1 MHALAKRPQRPWLNY
16 VLGAA
21 LVAAIVVAYTS
32 VGQASPSTAQTRRTA
47 TVAEGVVQSTVSGS
61 GTLQP
66 ASKVAVNFASSGTLT
81 GVFVKVG
88 EHVKKGE
95 LLAEVNP
102 SSAESALRSAELALS
117 TDEADYHDAVAG
129 LTPAEAHQAEI
140 TADQSQASVDSAKQ
154 TLKQDQQTAKSEQS
168 SAAATVA
175 QAEASLKSTEQSVAV
190 EAKSQQDAVNQ
201 AISQRAADEKAVLEA
216 RAELEKARA
225 LGSAESKVAA
235 AEASLRSDE
244 AKVTQDAYSI
254 LTAQNAQ
261 AAGVVKGQQ
270 SIDGARNS
278 VANARKARESTE
290 LRGEQTIAQARTSL
304 ASQELALQ
312 ATLASNEVK
321 AAPPKAATVVSAENT
336 VKSAQ
341 MTVEKARQ
349 TLTETKLYAPAD
361 GVVASVKSSVGES
374 VSGSGTEGSSS
385 TTGGTGTS
393 GASASGGTGTG
404 TGSAGGASSSG
415 AASSG
420 SASGAAGTGGT
431 SKGAGV
437 SGTSASGASS
447 GSASG
452 AATSGATGGVAT
464 SADTGGGSFHDLVD
478 TSASTSGNV
487 EIATASGAGTGGTGS
502 ATAGSST
509 SSSSTSGE
517 SSSTGSAFI
526 ELVDLSGYQ
535 VVVPLSEAEI
545 VNVHVGQIATVTVE
559 ALEGRK
565 FAALLASLAV
575 LSTSSS
581 GAVSYDVT
589 FQLEQTAAGMKP
601 GMSATAE
608 IVVKQAEG
616 INVPTS
622 AITAGRVT
630 VERGGKQV
638 TQAVTTGL
646 AGNTNTIILSG
657 LKAGET
663 VLLPAAST
671 SGSSGASLTSRL
683 AGRAG
688 GLGGLGGGGFG
699 GGGGFA
705 GRGG

>member
-1 MHALAKRPQRPWLNY
+1 VNALAKRPQRPWLTY
-16 VLGAA
+16 ALGVA
-21 LVAAIVVAYTS
+21 LAAAIVVAYTS

-66 ASKVAVNFASSGTLT
+66 ASKVGVNFASSGTLT

-95 LLAEVNP
+95 LLAEVDP
-102 SSAESALRSAELALS
+102 SSAESALRSAELSLS

-140 TADQSQASVDSAKQ
+140 TADQSRASVDSAKQ
-154 TLKQDQQTAKSEQS
+154 TLKQDQHTAKSELS
-168 SAAATVA
+168 SANATVA
-175 QAEASLKSTEQSVAV
+175 QDEVSLRSTEQAVAV

-201 AISQRAADEKAVLEA
+201 DISQRATDEKAVVEA

-225 LGSAESKVAA
+225 VGSAESKVAS
-235 AEASLRSDE
+235 AEASLRSAE
-244 AKVTQDAYSI
+244 AKVTQDAYLI

-261 AAGVVKGQQ
+261 AAGAVKGQQ
-270 SIDGARNS
+270 SIDGARNA
-278 VANARKARESTE
+278 VANAKKARESTQ

-304 ASQELALQ
+304 HSQELALQ

-349 TLTETKLYAPAD
+349 TLTETKLYAPAE

-374 VSGSGTEGSSS
+374 VSGSGSEASSSAIAGTGASGGSGSGTGAGTAGTGSSGAAG
-385 TTGGTGTS
+385 TAGTGSSGAAGGASTGTS
-393 GASASGGTGTG
+393 GAATNGASG
-404 TGSAGGASSSG
+404 
-415 AASSG
+415 
-420 SASGAAGTGGT
+420 
-431 SKGAGV
+431 
-437 SGTSASGASS
+437 
-447 GSASG
+447 
-452 AATSGATGGVAT
+452 GGVAT
-464 SADTGGGSFHDLVD
+464 SAYTGDGSFHNLVD
-478 TSASTSGNV
+478 TSSTTGGNV
-487 EIATASGAGTGGTGS
+487 DIATASGAGAAG
-502 ATAGSST
+502 AGSTST
-509 SSSSTSGE
+509 SSSATSGE
-517 SSSTGSAFI
+517 SSSTSGAFI

-545 VNVHVGQIATVTVE
+545 VNVHVGQIATVAVE

-589 FQLEQTAAGMKP
+589 FQLEQTATGMKP

-688 GLGGLGGGGFG
+688 GLGGLGGGGLGGGGFGGGGGG